1 MKITLKGQKNNDFF
15 ERRSGSC
22 YNAENCNC
30 KDGGRM
36 RRFFFF
42 MGVLLFTAIFSVSV
56 GSSQES
62 GKGIKLKVTSP
73 AFENNKTIPS
83 KYGCDGSNVNPSVK
97 IENVPPKA
105 KSLALVFDDQDA
117 PRGTYVHWVLWNI
130 DPSVREIRENSVPEG
145 AIQGTNDFKKNAY
158 GGPCPPTRPHKYAL
172 IVYALDVRLNLE
184 PKSGKA
190 DLEKAMEG
198 HIIAQGQLMGVY
210 KREKKR

>member
-1 MKITLKGQKNNDFF
+1 
-15 ERRSGSC
+15 
-22 YNAENCNC
+22 
-30 KDGGRM
+30 M
-36 RRFFFF
+36 RRFCFF
-42 MGVLLFTAIFSVSV
+42 MGVFLFAALFSVSF
-56 GSSQES
+56 GAGQDS
-62 GKGIKLKVTSP
+62 GKGINLKVTSP

-83 KYGCDGSNVNPSVK
+83 KYGCDDSNVNPSVK
-97 IENVPPKA
+97 IENVPPEA
-105 KSLALVFDDQDA
+105 KSLALVFDDKDA
-117 PRGTYVHWVLWNI
+117 PRGTYVHWILWNI
-130 DPSVREIRENSVPEG
+130 NPSVGEIKENSVPEG

-210 KREKKR
+210 KREKKK

>member
-1 MKITLKGQKNNDFF
+1 
-15 ERRSGSC
+15 
-22 YNAENCNC
+22 
-30 KDGGRM
+30 M

-42 MGVLLFTAIFSVSV
+42 MGVLLAMAVFSVSLAA
-56 GSSQES
+56 SQDS
-62 GKGIKLKVTSP
+62 GKSIKLKVTSP
-73 AFENNKTIPS
+73 VFENNKTIPP

-97 IENVPPKA
+97 IENVPPEA
-105 KSLALVFDDQDA
+105 KSLALVFDDKDA
-117 PRGTYVHWVLWNI
+117 PRGTYVHWILWNI

-145 AIQGTNDFKKNAY
+145 AIQGTNDFKKNVY

-198 HIIAQGQLMGVY
+198 HIIAQGQIMGIY
-210 KREKKR
+210 KREKKK

>member
-1 MKITLKGQKNNDFF
+1 V
-15 ERRSGSC
+15 RRS
-22 YNAENCNC
+22 
-30 KDGGRM
+30 
-36 RRFFFF
+36 FFFIEV
-42 MGVLLFTAIFSVSV
+42 GLFIAIFSVSI

-83 KYGCDGSNVNPSVK
+83 KYGCDGSNVNPSIK
-97 IENVPPKA
+97 IENVPPET
-105 KSLALVFDDQDA
+105 KSLALVFDDKDA

-130 DPSVREIRENSVPEG
+130 DPSVRDIKEDSVPEG
-145 AIQGTNDFKKNAY
+145 AIQGTSDFKKNHY

-172 IVYALDVRLNLE
+172 IVYALDARLNLD

-198 HIIAQGQLMGVY
+198 HVIGQGQLMGVY
-210 KREKKR
+210 KREKKK